1 MHARE
6 LAAVPS
12 YMHVCKYIR
21 FISIFQLYLQ
31 EFEVVTMAIHLG
43 VKRVGPRVYSVWRV
57 QQYTF
62 QHALI

>member
-1 MHARE
+1 
-6 LAAVPS
+6 
-12 YMHVCKYIR
+12 MHVCKYKR
-21 FISIFQLYLQ
+21 FILEFQLYLQ

>member
-1 MHARE
+1 MQE
-6 LAAVPS
+6 LAAAPS
-12 YMHVCKYIR
+12 YMHICKYKR
-21 FISIFQLYLQ
+21 FILEFQLYLQ
-31 EFEVVTMAIHLG
+31 EFELVTMAIHLG